1 MRPATTL
8 LLAVPGGR
16 QGMLGIQDAID
27 LGSGRRQSRQ
37 APRPLTARGKIGPR
51 AQEPTQDSTASHL
64 DDLTH
69 AQQ

>member
-1 MRPATTL
+1 
-8 LLAVPGGR
+8 
-16 QGMLGIQDAID
+16 MLGIQDAID

-37 APRPLTARGKIGPR
+37 AQRPLTACGKIGPG
-51 AQEPTQDSTASHL
+51 AQEPAQDSTASHL